1 MLTVQTSGRVAVRFA
16 KELLMRY
23 RHYALSAA
31 ALLVCALPS
40 LAQDQPKV
48 TPAAEQLHP
57 AGHDHSDKAAPKTA
71 QLLEGYGNG
80 GFPVTGA
87 SAPAQAYFSNGMEL
101 AAAFAHKASIV
112 AMEEAVRLDPACALC
127 LWGLA
132 YTSGP
137 TINYGKDWPE
147 RKPLYAMLVK
157 AEALAKKTGTKRE
170 RDLIAVFRK
179 RYTPGATPARRD
191 AVFAKDMQK
200 LVRKYPADNTIAVL
214 AADAIIQAM
223 EGDNYKSEAM
233 KAVGLLETVL
243 ARAPNDTPA
252 IHFYIHATE
261 IAGVPARAEPFADKL
276 GTLAPRASHLVHTP
290 SHTFYW
296 VGRYQD
302 AATVN
307 HRAVE
312 LGKQNAI
319 RLGMTEPDGVWGL
332 PYHAHN
338 VIFGLGG
345 ALMAG
350 DAKIGLELGRPL
362 VDRSEA
368 QDKAHPVMQLLTAA
382 GYFALARF
390 DDPGAVLARPQPKL
404 PYLTAAWHYARGEVF
419 AKQGDKAGLKAEI
432 AALEAM
438 VIPPQV
444 AGESKAPDQM
454 VSIVR
459 LVLTGRLAMAEGR
472 WADAGAAFKAAAE
485 IEETEDFMQFSDPP
499 AFWYPVRRDYAAALQ
514 AAGDKAGAKRELEAT
529 LKLRPKDPVVMAMLA
544 GLAG

>member
-1 MLTVQTSGRVAVRFA
+1 
-16 KELLMRY
+16 MRY
-23 RHYALSAA
+23 GHVALGAA
-31 ALLVCALPS
+31 VLLVIALPGQ
-40 LAQDQPKV
+40 AQDTPKA
-48 TPAAEQLHP
+48 TPAAEAAHP
-57 AGHDHSDKAAPKTA
+57 DGHDHSDKAAPKSA

-80 GFPVTGA
+80 GFAVTGA
-87 SAPAQAYFSNGMEL
+87 SPAAQAFFSNGMEL

-112 AMEEAVRLDPACALC
+112 AMEEAVRLDPACAMC
-127 LWGLA
+127 HWGLA
-132 YTSGP
+132 YAAGP
-137 TINYGKDWPE
+137 TINYGKGWPE
-147 RKPLYAMLVK
+147 RKKLYAMLGT
-157 AEALAKKTGTKRE
+157 AADLANKSGTKRE
-170 RDLIAVFRK
+170 RDLIGVFRK
-179 RYTPGATPARRD
+179 RYLPGAKIAMRD
-191 AVFAKDMQK
+191 ATFAKDMQK
-200 LVRKYPADNTIAVL
+200 LVRKYPGDNTIAVL

-223 EGDNYKSEAM
+223 AEDNYKAEAM

-261 IAGVPARAEPFADKL
+261 IAGVPARAEPYADKL
-276 GTLAPRASHLVHTP
+276 GGLAPRASHLVHMP

-312 LGKQNAI
+312 LGKDNAI

-350 DAKIGLELGRPL
+350 DTKIGLELGRPL
-362 VDRSEA
+362 VDRSQGQE
-368 QDKAHPVMQLLTAA
+368 KAHPVMQLLSAA

-390 DDPGAVLARPQPKL
+390 DDPAAVLARPKPKL

-419 AKQGDKAGLKAEI
+419 AKQGDRAGLKAEI
-432 AALEAM
+432 AALKAF
-438 VIPPQV
+438 PAADPK
-444 AGESKAPDQM
+444 AESKAPDQM
-454 VSIVR
+454 IQIVR

-472 WADAGAAFKAAAE
+472 WADAQAAFRSAAE
-485 IEETEDFMQFSDPP
+485 IEETPDFMQFADPP
-499 AFWYPVRRDYAAALQ
+499 AFWYPVRRDYAAALL
-514 AAGDKAGAKRELEAT
+514 AAGDKAGALRELDAS
-529 LKLRPKDPVVMAMLA
+529 LKLRPKDPVAMELRAKVA
-544 GLAG
+544 G

>member
-1 MLTVQTSGRVAVRFA
+1 MRSVQRAFVVGS
-16 KELLMRY
+16 L
-23 RHYALSAA
+23 
-31 ALLVCALPS
+31 LLVALPGA
-40 LAQDQPKV
+40 AQDQPRA
-48 TPAAEQLHP
+48 TPAAEQTHP
-57 AGHDHSDKAAPKTA
+57 AEHDHTDQTAPRTA

-80 GFPVTGA
+80 GFAVTGA
-87 SAPAQAYFSNGMEL
+87 NSEAQAFFSNGMEL

-112 AMEEAVRLDPACALC
+112 AMEEAVRLDPACAMC

-137 TINYGKDWPE
+137 TINYGKEWPE
-147 RKPLYAMLVK
+147 RKKLYAMLVK
-157 AEALAKKTGTKRE
+157 ADALAKKTGTKRE
-170 RDLIAVFRK
+170 RDLISVYRK
-179 RYTPGATPARRD
+179 RYLPGAKIAARD
-191 AVFAKDMQK
+191 AAFARDMQK
-200 LVRKYPADNTIAVL
+200 LVRKYPLDNTIAVL

-223 EGDNYKSEAM
+223 GEDNYKADAM

-243 ARAPNDTPA
+243 VRAPDDTPA

-276 GTLAPRASHLVHTP
+276 GTLAPRASHLVHMP
-290 SHTFYW
+290 SHTYYW

-312 LGKQNAI
+312 LGKENAI

-362 VDRSEA
+362 VDHSQAEG
-368 QDKAHPVMQLLTAA
+368 KAHPVMQLLSAA
-382 GYFALARF
+382 GYFALAQF

-438 VIPPQV
+438 VIPPQG

-472 WADAGAAFKAAAE
+472 WAHAAAAFKSAAE
-485 IEETEDFMQFSDPP
+485 IEETEDFMRFADPP
-499 AFWYPVRRDYAAALQ
+499 AFWYPVRRDYAAALL
-514 AAGDKAGAKRELEAT
+514 AAGDRDGALREIDAA
-529 LKLRPKDPVVMAMLA
+529 LKLRPKDPVAMELRVRIV
-544 GLAG
+544 G

>member
-1 MLTVQTSGRVAVRFA
+1 
-16 KELLMRY
+16 MRY
-23 RHYALSAA
+23 RHWVLGTA
-31 ALLVCALPS
+31 ALLACALPGQ
-40 LAQDQPKV
+40 AQDTPKA
-48 TPAAEQLHP
+48 TPAAEAEHP

-71 QLLEGYGNG
+71 QLLAGYGNG
-80 GFPVTGA
+80 GFAVTGA
-87 SAPAQAYFSNGMEL
+87 NPQAQAFFSNGMEL
-101 AAAFAHKASIV
+101 AAAFAHRASIV
-112 AMEEAVRLDPACALC
+112 AMEEAVRLDPACAMC

-147 RKPLYAMLVK
+147 RKKLFAMLGK
-157 AEALAKKTGTKRE
+157 AEMLAKKTGTKRE
-170 RDLIAVFRK
+170 RDLIRVFRK
-179 RYTPGATPARRD
+179 RYSPGAKIPQRD
-191 AVFAKDMQK
+191 AAFARDMQK
-200 LVRKYPADNTIAVL
+200 LVKKYPNDNTIAVL

-223 EGDNYKSEAM
+223 GPKDYKAQAM
-233 KAVGLLETVL
+233 LASTLLEAVL

-261 IAGVPARAEPFADKL
+261 IAGVPARAEPYADRL
-276 GTLAPRASHLVHTP
+276 GDLAPRASHLVHMP
-290 SHTFYW
+290 SHTYYW

-312 LGKQNAI
+312 LGKENAI

-350 DAKIGLELGRPL
+350 DAKIGLELGKPL
-362 VDRSEA
+362 VDRSET
-368 QDKAHPVMQLLTAA
+368 QEKAHPVMQLLSAA

-390 DDPGAVLARPQPKL
+390 DDPTAVLARPQPKL

-419 AKQGDKAGLKAEI
+419 AKQGDLTGLKAEI

-438 VIPPQV
+438 KIPPQG
-444 AGESKAPDQM
+444 ADESKAPDQM
-454 VSIVR
+454 VAIVR
-459 LVLTGRLAMAEGR
+459 LVLSGRLAMSEGR
-472 WADAGAAFKAAAE
+472 WVDAQTAFRSAAE

-499 AFWYPVRRDYAAALQ
+499 AFWYPVRRDYAAALL

-529 LKLRPKDPVVMAMLA
+529 LKLRPKDPVATAMLA
-544 GLAG
+544 GLAS

>member
-1 MLTVQTSGRVAVRFA
+1 
-16 KELLMRY
+16 MRY
-23 RHYALSAA
+23 GQWALAAA
-31 ALLVCALPS
+31 ALLACALPGQ
-40 LAQDQPKV
+40 AQDTSKS
-48 TPAAEQLHP
+48 TPAAEAEHP

-71 QLLEGYGNG
+71 QLLVGYGNG
-80 GFPVTGA
+80 GFAVTGA
-87 SAPAQAYFSNGMEL
+87 NPQAQAFFSNGMEL
-101 AAAFAHKASIV
+101 AAAFAHRASIV
-112 AMEEAVRLDPACALC
+112 AMEEAVRLDPACAMC

-157 AEALAKKTGTKRE
+157 AETLAQKTGTKRE
-170 RDLIAVFRK
+170 RDLIGVFRK
-179 RYTPGATPARRD
+179 RYLPGAKIALRD
-191 AVFAKDMQK
+191 ATFAKDMQK
-200 LVRKYPADNTIAVL
+200 LVRKYPDDNTIAVL

-223 EGDNYKSEAM
+223 AEDNYKAEAM

-252 IHFYIHATE
+252 IHFYIHASE
-261 IAGVPARAEPFADKL
+261 IAGVPARAEPYADKL
-276 GTLAPRASHLVHTP
+276 GALAPRASHLVHMP
-290 SHTFYW
+290 SHTIYW

-312 LGKQNAI
+312 LGKDNAI

-362 VDRSEA
+362 VDRSQGQE
-368 QDKAHPVMQLLTAA
+368 KAHPVMQLLSAA

-390 DDPGAVLARPQPKL
+390 DDPAAVLARPKPKL

-419 AKQGDKAGLKAEI
+419 AKQGDMAGLKAEI

-438 VIPPQV
+438 KIPPPEK
-444 AGESKAPDQM
+444 GESKAPDQM
-454 VSIVR
+454 VQIVR

-472 WADAGAAFKAAAE
+472 WADAQAAFRTAAE
-485 IEETEDFMQFSDPP
+485 IEETPDFMQFADPP
-499 AFWYPVRRDYAAALQ
+499 AFWYPVRRDYAAALL
-514 AAGDKAGAKRELEAT
+514 AAGDKAGALRELDAS
-529 LKLRPKDPVVMAMLA
+529 LKLRPKDPVAMELRAKVA
-544 GLAG
+544 G

>member
-1 MLTVQTSGRVAVRFA
+1 
-16 KELLMRY
+16 MRY
-23 RHYALSAA
+23 GYWALGAA
-31 ALLVCALPS
+31 TLLACALPGQ
-40 LAQDQPKV
+40 AQDTPKA
-48 TPAAEQLHP
+48 TPAAEAAHP
-57 AGHDHSDKAAPKTA
+57 EGHDHSDKAAPKTA
-71 QLLEGYGNG
+71 QLLPGYGNG

-87 SAPAQAYFSNGMEL
+87 NPQAQAFFSNGMEL

-112 AMEEAVRLDPACALC
+112 AMEEAVRLDPACAMC

-147 RKPLYAMLVK
+147 RKALYAMLGK
-157 AEALAKKTGTKRE
+157 AETLAKNTGTKRE
-170 RDLIAVFRK
+170 RDLISMFRK
-179 RYTPGATPARRD
+179 RYMPGAKIAERD
-191 AVFAKDMQK
+191 AAFAKDMQK
-200 LVRKYPADNTIAVL
+200 LVKKYPDDNTIAVL

-223 EGDNYKSEAM
+223 GPKDYKSQAM
-233 KAVGLLETVL
+233 LASTLLEAVL

-261 IAGVPARAEPFADKL
+261 IAGVPARAEPHADRL
-276 GTLAPRASHLVHTP
+276 GALAPRASHLVHMP
-290 SHTFYW
+290 SHTYYW

-302 AATVN
+302 AANVN
-307 HRAVE
+307 RQAVQ
-312 LGKQNAI
+312 LGKENAI

-350 DAKIGLELGRPL
+350 DASIGLELGRPL
-362 VDRSEA
+362 VDRSETQA
-368 QDKAHPVMQLLTAA
+368 RAHPVMQLLSAA
-382 GYFALARF
+382 GYFAIARF
-390 DDPGAVLARPQPKL
+390 DDPAAVLARPKPKL

-419 AKQGDKAGLKAEI
+419 AKKGDKAGLKAEI
-432 AALEAM
+432 AALETINIA
-438 VIPPQV
+438 PQG

-472 WADAGAAFKAAAE
+472 WTDAQNAFRAASE
-485 IEETEDFMQFSDPP
+485 IEETEDFMQFADPP
-499 AFWYPVRRDYAAALQ
+499 AFWYPVRRDYAAALL

-544 GLAG
+544 GLAS

>member
-1 MLTVQTSGRVAVRFA
+1 
-16 KELLMRY
+16 MRY
-23 RHYALSAA
+23 GKFAFGAA
-31 ALLVCALPS
+31 VLLACALPGW
-40 LAQDQPKV
+40 AQDTPKV
-48 TPAAEQLHP
+48 TPAAEAAHP
-57 AGHDHSDKAAPKTA
+57 EGHDHSDKAAPKTA
-71 QLLEGYGNG
+71 QLLPGYGNG

-87 SAPAQAYFSNGMEL
+87 NPQAQAFFSNGMEL
-101 AAAFAHKASIV
+101 AAAFAHRASIV
-112 AMEEAVRLDPACALC
+112 AMEEAVRLDPACAMC

-147 RKPLYAMLVK
+147 RKKLYAMLGT
-157 AEALAKKTGTKRE
+157 AQDLAKKTGTKRE
-170 RDLIAVFRK
+170 RDLIGVFRK
-179 RYTPGATPARRD
+179 RYLPGATIAKRD
-191 AVFAKDMQK
+191 AAFAKDMQK
-200 LVRKYPADNTIAVL
+200 LVKKYPLDDTIAVL

-223 EGDNYKSEAM
+223 TGETYKAEAM
-233 KAVGLLETVL
+233 KAVGLLEVVL
-243 ARAPNDTPA
+243 ARTPDDTPA

-261 IAGVPARAEPFADKL
+261 IAGVPARAERFADKL
-276 GTLAPRASHLVHTP
+276 GALAPRASHLVHMP
-290 SHTFYW
+290 SHTYYW

-312 LGKQNAI
+312 LGKENAI

-362 VDRSEA
+362 VDRSQG
-368 QDKAHPVMQLLTAA
+368 QDKAHPVMQLLSAA
-382 GYFALARF
+382 GYFAIARF
-390 DDPGAVLARPQPKL
+390 DDPKAVLARPKPKL

-419 AKQGDKAGLKAEI
+419 AKQGDLVGLKAEI

-438 VIPPQV
+438 KIPPQS
-444 AGESKAPDQM
+444 ADESKAPDQM
-454 VSIVR
+454 VQIVR
-459 LVLTGRLAMAEGR
+459 LVLTGRLAMGEGR
-472 WADAGAAFKAAAE
+472 WSDAQTAFRAAAE
-485 IEETEDFMQFSDPP
+485 IEETEDFMQFADPP
-499 AFWYPVRRDYAAALQ
+499 AFWYPVRRDYAAALL

-544 GLAG
+544 GLAS